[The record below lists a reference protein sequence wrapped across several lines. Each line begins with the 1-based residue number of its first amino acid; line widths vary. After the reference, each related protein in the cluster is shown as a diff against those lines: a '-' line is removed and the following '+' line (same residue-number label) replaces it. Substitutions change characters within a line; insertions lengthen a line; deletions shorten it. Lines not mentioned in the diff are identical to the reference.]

1 MKKKISLVL
10 VLVLILSLISGCG
23 KDDAFKVDEVFDVA
37 LTYEEL
43 NEKERLWIEMYQT
56 DKFGYNSTKGNK

>member
-1 MKKKISLVL
+1 MQEDGVWNFSFE
-10 VLVLILSLISGCG
+10 LIEKCSR
-23 KDDAFKVDEVFDVA
+23 
-37 LTYEEL
+37 EEL